1 MGIVDNLFDDN
12 GRMMCDES
20 CQAVNSRERKKWK
33 MNEHQIKE
41 FDNLIDL
48 LEELDRAGISGYHK
62 QEIYKRYLNFR
73 ARMRGQVYTGGF
85 ELTPLCNLDCKMCYV
100 HLTKGQ
106 MEQEAKLLTTQQWI
120 QIMQQAVDAGMM
132 HADLTGGECLSYP
145 GFQEVYLYLRSR
157 GVDVSILTNGQLI
170 TEEMADFFAQ
180 YPPSV
185 VQITV
190 YGSDEDSYERV
201 TGRRA
206 FADVSAAI
214 ERLKKRNIRLFLTV
228 TPNRYMQ
235 EDTHALLEFL
245 RSQNV
250 RYGIGTGS
258 LPAHPNTGRDLKT
271 YAPEADLYVKLH
283 LDEQSYWASFNHFQE
298 ENRSQVDY
306 VPIGFRQSSQIP
318 CSSGLCAFHINWKGE
333 MSPCIPFYS
342 VNRSVLEYGF
352 EDCWNWIKHQMAQYE
367 PPEAC
372 KNCANKSVC
381 VSCPAERT
389 FGVLNGPL
397 NRAVCERYEQYIHAG
412 ILQLPREEQCI

>member
-1 MGIVDNLFDDN
+1 MKH
-12 GRMMCDES
+12 E
-20 CQAVNSRERKKWK
+20 
-33 MNEHQIKE
+33 IKE
-41 FDNLIDL
+41 FGNLIDL
-48 LEELDRAGISGYHK
+48 LEELDRAGISGYRK

-85 ELTPLCNLDCKMCYV
+85 ELTPLCNFDCKMCYV

-106 MEQEAKLLTTQQWI
+106 MGQEAKLLTTQQWI
-120 QIMQQAVDAGMM
+120 DIMGQAVDAGLM

-145 GFQEVYLYLRSR
+145 GFKEVYLYLRSR
-157 GVDVSILTNGQLI
+157 GVEVSVLTNGQLI

-190 YGSDEDSYERV
+190 YGSNEDAYEAV

-206 FADVSAAI
+206 FADVKAAI
-214 ERLKKRNIRLFLTV
+214 ERLKKRNIRLFLPV

-245 RSQNV
+245 RAQDV

-258 LPAHPNTGRDLKT
+258 LPARPDTGRDINT
-271 YAPEADLYVKLH
+271 YGPETELYVKLH
-283 LDEQSYWASFNHFQE
+283 LDEQQYL
-298 ENRSQVDY
+298 RSLDDSPTTPGPRVDY
-306 VPIGFRQSSQIP
+306 VPTGFRTESKIP

-333 MSPCIPFYS
+333 MTPCIPFHS
-342 VNRSVLEYGF
+342 VSRSVPDHGF
-352 EDCWNWIKHQMAQYE
+352 ADCWSWIKQQMRRYE
-367 PPEAC
+367 PPEEC
-372 KNCANKSVC
+372 GNCANRLVC

-389 FGVLNGPL
+389 CGVLGGPL
-397 NRAVCERYEQYIHAG
+397 NRAVCERYEQYVQAG
-412 ILQLPREEQCI
+412 ILQIPQEEKCM